1 MELPQRGA
9 EDTCQEGVSSIGHSG
24 LPPGDADGREELNR
38 ISRRSAFAPLLNLP
52 AGSFAFIMATGIV
65 SLAAIPL
72 GHDNIAAA
80 LFALNLLA
88 FPLLCVFLLVR
99 LNQHLL
105 GVLSELCDHR
115 TAPGVLTVVAAASIL
130 GDQFVLFASNHQ
142 VAAALWI
149 GSLVLCIG
157 LVYAFFVSMTIRR
170 VKPSLALELDG
181 SWLLT
186 VVATQAIAILA
197 THISG
202 VFSRPDIVVFVAL
215 CFFLLGGVFYLTV
228 IWLIVQ
234 RWLFELMPPEQLT
247 PSYWINMG
255 AAAITTLAGE
265 RLLSVLDV
273 NPLTAVLARFIEA
286 MTVLFWAIATWWIPL
301 LVTLLVWRHIVHR
314 IRPSFRL
321 EYWSMV
327 FPLGMY
333 TAATSALSRQDGAQF
348 LAGIPRLS
356 FWIALTSWLLGF
368 VGMMRHLWR
377 LRGGGQRNWTH
388 ADAETSL

>member
-1 MELPQRGA
+1 MELPQRAA
-9 EDTCQEGVSSIGHSG
+9 EDTCQEGVSPIGHSG

-38 ISRRSAFAPLLNLP
+38 ISCRSAFAPLLNLP

-88 FPLLCVFLLVR
+88 FPLLCVFMLFR
-99 LNQHLL
+99 LIQHPL
-105 GVLSELCDHR
+105 GVLSELCGHR
-115 TAPGVLTVVAAASIL
+115 AAPGVLTVVAATSIL
-130 GDQFVLFASNHQ
+130 GDQFVLLASNLQ

-149 GSLVLCIG
+149 GSLVPWIG
-157 LVYAFFVSMTIRR
+157 LVYAFFVAMTIRR
-170 VKPSLALELDG
+170 VKPSLALGLDG
-181 SWLLT
+181 AWLLT

-234 RWLFELMPPEQLT
+234 RWLFEPMQPEQLT

-265 RLLSVLDV
+265 RLLSVLGA

-286 MTVLFWAIATWWIPL
+286 ITVFWAIATWWVPL

-368 VGMMRHLWR
+368 LGMMRHPSR

-388 ADAETSL
+388 ADAKTSL